1 MPTCFVIQ
9 PFDSEN
15 NRRYEEVYKPALK
28 EVGLEPYR
36 VDQDPAV
43 EVPIDS
49 IEQRIRDS
57 AICLADITEDN
68 PNVWYELGFAFAVA
82 APVVMTCAH
91 HRKTK
96 LPFDIQHRAVIRYAT
111 ASPSDF
117 KQLGEEVAARAK
129 ALFTTEKAIRRFIE
143 EPIAPQEGATQSE
156 VIVLAVAAAN
166 MPPGDSAP
174 LDQVRKDAERSS
186 LTRAGFHVAV
196 RRLMVKGYVTLEKV
210 HISDLNDSWIEP
222 HVKLSDDGWDWINVN
237 ESLFSFIKHHD
248 DDGANDSAPVLT
260 EDDIPF

>member
-9 PFDSEN
+9 PFDAEN

-28 EVGLEPYR
+28 QIGLEAYR

-43 EVPIDS
+43 EVPIES
-49 IEQRIRDS
+49 IEKRIRDS

-68 PNVWYELGFAFAVA
+68 PNVWYELGFAFAVDS
-82 APVVMTCAH
+82 PVVMTCAH

-96 LPFDIQHRAVIRYAT
+96 LPFDIQHRTVIRYAT

-117 KQLGEEVAARAK
+117 KQLGEELAARAR
-129 ALFTTEKAIRRFIE
+129 ALFTTEKAIRRLVE
-143 EPIAPQEGATQSE
+143 EPIAPQEGATPSE

-174 LDQVRKDAERSS
+174 IDQVRKDAERSS

-196 RRLMVKGYVTLEKV
+196 RRLMVKGYVTLEEV
-210 HISDLNDSWIEP
+210 EREDFSDHWIER
-222 HVKLSDDGWDWINVN
+222 HVKLTEDGWDWINAN
-237 ESLFSFIKHHD
+237 ESLFSFIRHD
-248 DDGANDSAPVLT
+248 GNGANESTNVLT

>member
-1 MPTCFVIQ
+1 MPTCFIIQ

-15 NRRYEEVYKPALK
+15 DRRYEEVYRPALE

-43 EVPIDS
+43 EVPIES

-68 PNVWYELGFAFAVA
+68 PNVWYELGFAFAVDS
-82 APVVMTCAH
+82 PVVMTCAH
-91 HRKTK
+91 HRKTR
-96 LPFDIQHRAVIRYAT
+96 LPFDIQHRTVIRYAT

-117 KQLGEEVAARAK
+117 KQLGEEVAARAR
-129 ALFTTEKAIRRFIE
+129 ALFTTEKAIRRFVE
-143 EPIAPQEGATQSE
+143 EPIAPQEGASQSE

-174 LDQVRKDAERSS
+174 LGQVRKDAERSS

-196 RRLMVKGYVTLEKV
+196 RRLMVKGYVTLEEV
-210 HISDLNDSWIEP
+210 ERSDLNDTWIEQ
-222 HVKLSDDGWDWINVN
+222 HLKLSDDGWDWINAN
-237 ESLFSFIKHHD
+237 EFLFSFMKRD
-248 DDGANDSAPVLT
+248 DDGANDGPRVLT

>member
-15 NRRYEEVYKPALK
+15 NRRYEEIYKPALTD
-28 EVGLEPYR
+28 VGLEPYR

-43 EVPIDS
+43 QVPIES
-49 IEQRIRDS
+49 IEKRIRDS

-82 APVVMTCAH
+82 SPVVMTCAY
-91 HRKTK
+91 RRQTK
-96 LPFDIQHRAVIRYAT
+96 LPFDIHHRTVIRYAT

-117 KQLGEEVAARAK
+117 TKLGAEVAARAK
-129 ALFTTEKAIRRFIE
+129 ALFTTDKAIRRFVDD
-143 EPIAPQEGATQSE
+143 PIAPQEGATQSE

-174 LDQVRKDAERSS
+174 IEKVRQDAERSS

-196 RRLMVKGYVTLEKV
+196 RRLMVKGYMTLEAV
-210 HISDLNDSWIEP
+210 EESDINDSWIVR
-222 HVKLSDDGWDWINVN
+222 HVRLSDDGWDWINAN
-237 ESLFSFIKHHD
+237 ESLFSFIKHD
-248 DDGANDSAPVLT
+248 DDGASDSMPAFT
-260 EDDIPF
+260 DDNIPF

>member
-9 PFDSEN
+9 PFDPEHN
-15 NRRYEEVYKPALK
+15 KRYEEFYKPALK
-28 EVGLEPYR
+28 QAGLEPYR
-36 VDQDPAV
+36 VDQDPTV
-43 EVPIDS
+43 EVPIES
-49 IEQRIRDS
+49 IEKGIRDS

-68 PNVWYELGFAFAVA
+68 PNVWYELGFAFAVDS
-82 APVVMTCAH
+82 PVVMTCAH

-96 LPFDIQHRAVIRYAT
+96 LPFDIQHRTVIRYAT

-117 KQLGEEVAARAK
+117 AQLGEDIAARAR
-129 ALFTTEKAIRRFIE
+129 ALFTTEKAIRRLVDD
-143 EPIAPQEGATQSE
+143 PIAPQEGATRSE

-174 LDQVRKDAERSS
+174 IDQVRKDAERSS

-196 RRLMVKGYVTLEKV
+196 RRLMVKRYMTLEEV
-210 HISDLNDSWIEP
+210 EREDSNDRWIER
-222 HVKLSDDGWDWINVN
+222 HVKLTDDGWDWINAN
-237 ESLFSFIKHHD
+237 ESLFSFIKHD
-248 DDGANDSAPVLT
+248 EDGANESIDVLA

>member
-9 PFDSEN
+9 PFDPEHN
-15 NRRYEEVYKPALK
+15 KRYEEVYKPALK
-28 EVGLEPYR
+28 QAGLEPYR
-36 VDQDPAV
+36 VDQDPTV
-43 EVPIDS
+43 EVPIES
-49 IEQRIRDS
+49 IEKGIRDS

-68 PNVWYELGFAFAVA
+68 PNVWYELGFAFAVDS
-82 APVVMTCAH
+82 PVVMTCAH

-96 LPFDIQHRAVIRYAT
+96 LPFDIQHRTVIRYAT

-117 KQLGEEVAARAK
+117 AQLGEDIAARAR
-129 ALFTTEKAIRRFIE
+129 ALFTTEKAIRRLVDD
-143 EPIAPQEGATQSE
+143 PIAPQEGATRPE

-174 LDQVRKDAERSS
+174 IDQVRKDAERSS

-196 RRLMVKGYVTLEKV
+196 RRLMVKRYMTLEEV
-210 HISDLNDSWIEP
+210 EREDSNDSWIER
-222 HVKLSDDGWDWINVN
+222 HVKLTDDGWDWINAN
-237 ESLFSFIKHHD
+237 ESLFSFIKHD
-248 DDGANDSAPVLT
+248 EDGANESIDVVA